1 MVVAAISPINYLLP
15 PPLQHTLGS
24 EQTEAFDPE
33 VMGGG
38 KREEGP
44 WQGGLA
50 SPEAQPLS
58 PLPSAPDCLRSK
70 YLPSLSDSLNLTPTP
85 TPGLGLI
92 VPHSLGPGPRLPPA
106 PAICSQLYI
115 NSEVLPPASQPV
127 RPSPVR
133 PWPFLLVPRPVVE
146 P

>member
-1 MVVAAISPINYLLP
+1 MERRDKPWQMVVAAISPINYPLP

-24 EQTEAFDPE
+24 EQTEAFHLE

-50 SPEAQPLS
+50 SPKAQPLS

-70 YLPSLSDSLNLTPTP
+70 YLLSLSDSFNH
-85 TPGLGLI
+85 
-92 VPHSLGPGPRLPPA
+92 PHQVWG
-106 PAICSQLYI
+106 
-115 NSEVLPPASQPV
+115 
-127 RPSPVR
+127 
-133 PWPFLLVPRPVVE
+133 
-146 P
+146 

>member
-1 MVVAAISPINYLLP
+1 MISPINYLLP

-38 KREEGP
+38 KREEGL

-58 PLPSAPDCLRSK
+58 PLPNAPDCLRSK
-70 YLPSLSDSLNLTPTP
+70 YLPSLSGSLNLHTPP
-85 TPGLGLI
+85 NPGLGANC
-92 VPHSLGPGPRLPPA
+92 PSFTGPRPQA
-106 PAICSQLYI
+106 A
-115 NSEVLPPASQPV
+115 ASPCH
-127 RPSPVR
+127 
-133 PWPFLLVPRPVVE
+133 LLSIIH
-146 P
+146 